1 MRAIFQN
8 KGKKGQKTQNIW
20 KFGQKYAIFENALKK
35 GSLMR
40 AAIACMKELEYA
52 MLATAL
58 YNSAIENKNQAI
70 FIKPLLWRISYND
83 KEEIV

>member
-1 MRAIFQN
+1 
-8 KGKKGQKTQNIW
+8 
-20 KFGQKYAIFENALKK
+20 
-35 GSLMR
+35 MR

-70 FIKPLLWRISYND
+70 FIKPLL
-83 KEEIV
+83 